1 MPKAERLSG
10 YVYRHAFAS
19 DMKADGASKETIAK
33 ALGHAVTKTQDAYG
47 RALGGTAG
55 RRLVSVSAA
64 REVSDARCRMAETT
78 SASDYNRRKVVAVS
92 DT

>member
-1 MPKAERLSG
+1 
-10 YVYRHAFAS
+10 
-19 DMKADGASKETIAK
+19 MKADGASKETIAK

-64 REVSDARCRMAETT
+64 REVRATHDAGWQKQPQPQITIEEKLWQSPTPELE
-78 SASDYNRRKVVAVS
+78 
-92 DT
+92 